1 MNQRNIKLIVI
12 RNFDIGGFGEDAFQH
27 TGYLFP
33 CIFSVPACE
42 LTRNVKNGLEAKSE
56 PANFKRIFLLDTGV
70 DTFDSLPVFCSED
83 AIIVH
88 AKSRCLFRQSGL
100 KGKELLNFIILDSFV
115 MNNELINVK

>member
-1 MNQRNIKLIVI
+1 M
-12 RNFDIGGFGEDAFQH
+12 
-27 TGYLFP
+27 
-33 CIFSVPACE
+33 
-42 LTRNVKNGLEAKSE
+42 KNGLEAKSE
-56 PANFKRIFLLDTGV
+56 PANFKRIFLLDAGV

-88 AKSRCLFRQSGL
+88 AKSRCLFRKSEL